1 MTKQRQ
7 PQKARLIRLIK
18 IAQRELGMDD
28 ETYRAILMKTGNKD
42 SSTKLTVSE
51 LERVLEHMKK
61 CGFKVVPKSKK
72 IGKMTMANDEQS
84 KMIRGLWLELHR
96 LGAVKNPSE
105 YSLSRY
111 VKRIT
116 GNDLLQWTTSEQKSK
131 TIETLKKWL
140 DRVNR
145 ERKND

>member
-28 ETYRAILMKTGNKD
+28 ETYRAILMKIGNKD

-51 LERVLEHMKK
+51 LEKVLEHMKS
-61 CGFKVVPKSKK
+61 CGFRVLQKNKK
-72 IGKMTMANDEQS
+72 TGNLRMANDPQS
-84 KMIRGLWLELHR
+84 KMIRGLWLELYK

-105 YSLSRY
+105 HSLSRY
-111 VKRIT
+111 VKRLT
-116 GNDLLQWTTSEQKSK
+116 GNDLLQWTTVVQKSK
-131 TIETLKKWL
+131 VIESLKNW
-140 DRVNR
+140 RNR
-145 ERKND
+145 IEE